1 MDEYRTLRCASTR
14 PPSPDPHLILMDD
27 ERTIGLLQEIRDI
40 HREHLEAYRRG
51 LQNQEESV
59 RMQRGMQDDYRRRMR
74 VVLVL
79 IGVVLLLA
87 GVLMVRLAMVYT

>member
-1 MDEYRTLRCASTR
+1 
-14 PPSPDPHLILMDD
+14 MDD

-59 RMQRGMQDDYRRRMR
+59 RMQREMQDDYRRRMR
-74 VVLVL
+74 LVFILVGVVLVL
-79 IGVVLLLA
+79 A
-87 GVLMVRLAMVYT
+87 GVLVARLIFAYS